1 MSNSRTSA
9 EFNFLNH
16 HYRHLSSEEEAFVKE
31 CYRQFTTKIIID
43 RYEEFKALVESV
55 KIRLGHKCSAYKED
69 CTFRKFESGNRL
81 SY

>member
-1 MSNSRTSA
+1 MFKVPKMA
-9 EFNFLNH
+9 IGVGDEEVEFI
-16 HYRHLSSEEEAFVKE
+16 K
-31 CYRQFTTKIIID
+31 Q
-43 RYEEFKALVESV
+43 RYEEFKELIESV